1 MPRHAGE
8 HGRPL
13 QVTLYH
19 LIASETVTL
28 YARRPNKTC
37 MGLIL
42 SNLVDLVSLSTGRTL
57 LYTSE
62 VVTVTQGDSWQ
73 FNPGGVL

>member
-1 MPRHAGE
+1 MH
-8 HGRPL
+8 
-13 QVTLYH
+13 VD
-19 LIASETVTL
+19 
-28 YARRPNKTC
+28 
-37 MGLIL
+37 LIL